1 MNKLTVAAMAL
12 AAIGLASTAASA
24 QTVNP
29 GPYDLVLGFQ
39 LAGNNT
45 DLEVDLG
52 PITTLNLTPGA
63 VTNLSS
69 DLSVSDL
76 TSTYGTGWVTNSSTT
91 GGVNWS
97 VAGLNAVND
106 GASFYGTSTSTPSS
120 VRTSSAS
127 GLSGAWGQILDLA
140 QGSAGSGSLNGAP
153 VASTSSSALIG
164 GSVNAV
170 NPGGTSAGNLSESY
184 TSLEGGN
191 GYSFL
196 PSAEQTGVGTDTL
209 FSFTPQNKVS
219 NKYPLA
225 TDLGTFSLT
234 DPNGPSGALSLT
246 FTAASVPEP
255 SAYALGI
262 CAVLLFLVLKRRHSV
277 A

>member
-1 MNKLTVAAMAL
+1 MKKMNKLTVAALAL

-24 QTVNP
+24 QTVSP
-29 GPYDLVLGFQ
+29 GAYDLVLGFQ

-63 VTNLSS
+63 VTNLSA

-76 TSTYGTGWVTNSSTT
+76 SNTYGTSWISNTLGT
-91 GGVNWS
+91 GVNWS
-97 VAGLNAVND
+97 VAGINAVND
-106 GASFYGTSTSTPSS
+106 QASFYGTSTQSTIK
-120 VRTSSAS
+120 TSSS
-127 GLSGAWGQILDLA
+127 GGLGTAWGQIFDLA
-140 QGSAGSGSLNGAP
+140 QGSAGAGSLNGAP

-170 NPGGTSAGNLSESY
+170 NPSGLPASSPSLSESY
-184 TSLEGGN
+184 TELEGGN
-191 GYSFL
+191 GYSFV
-196 PSAEQTGVGTDTL
+196 ANMEKTGVGTDNL
-209 FSFTPQNKVS
+209 FSFTPITSK
-219 NKYPLA
+219 PPA
-225 TDLGTFSLT
+225 TLLGSFSLT
-234 DPNGPSGALSLT
+234 DPNGPTGALSLT